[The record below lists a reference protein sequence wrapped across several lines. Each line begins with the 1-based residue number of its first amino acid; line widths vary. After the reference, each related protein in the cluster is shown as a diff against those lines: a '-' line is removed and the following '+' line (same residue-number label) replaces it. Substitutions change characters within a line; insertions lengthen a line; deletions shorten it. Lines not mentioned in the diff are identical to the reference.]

1 MLLMP
6 DEVEKKRREQ
16 AAALVDERSPA
27 DAIASLLAPAMPLSP
42 FEKAKEEYGTGE
54 AMLRRLGNLF
64 TGGLLD
70 DAIIPEMGT
79 GSQALYKQE
88 LADYVDQAT
97 AFKQIQSLSAID
109 PSDLTPQHVA
119 LANEHGGTALGEY
132 FADQYAAQQNG
143 AGGDEAIADAFG
155 YSPYQ
160 WSQLSPEAKRDMRD
174 RYAYD
179 SGGAGA
185 FDYRLE
191 AEGKSPEQLQ
201 SAKQSETFGS
211 ATGTQYGEDRAAIRG
226 VRGQVMK
233 ADQTIA
239 SLDNV
244 TALLQDGNN
253 DDLTGIERQ
262 IRDLFWANRRED
274 GTVDAVT
281 AQGVVDLI
289 SQATFGALSQSE
301 LDLLKG
307 GMMDPRKSV
316 EYNIGTLTEARKRV
330 ENDRARYIDAGK
342 SAADRYSKWD
352 GQDDYD
358 SLMSDDWNY
367 LNIGE
372 GSRIKPIVRMVD
384 GEERSITF
392 QDYYN
397 SRMAKAGPY
406 EDLSR
411 EQILIDYRKAREA
424 DREMWEKQQ
433 EVKRQLQEEAR
444 RALELEF
451 QE

>member
-1 MLLMP
+1 MGLLEEQLKNKALPRAVAEPAPATDPESLLPVPQHWTEKAIERDGKGKFFGKMLLGGFTGMTP
-6 DEVEKKRREQ
+6 LLFPEMIGSKARY
-16 AAALVDERSPA
+16 AAELEAYQDQLAAQRLTEGLGSVDASNLTPA
-27 DAIASLLAPAMPLSP
+27 DI
-42 FEKAKEEYGTGE
+42 
-54 AMLRRLGNLF
+54 
-64 TGGLLD
+64 
-70 DAIIPEMGT
+70 
-79 GSQALYKQE
+79 
-88 LADYVDQAT
+88 
-97 AFKQIQSLSAID
+97 
-109 PSDLTPQHVA
+109 A
-119 LANEHGGTALGEY
+119 LAHSASPDLGEY
-132 FADQYAAQQNG
+132 YADQFAAQQNAG
-143 AGGDEAIADAFG
+143 GGDEATASHFG

-160 WSQLSPEAKRDMRD
+160 WSQLSPETKRDLRD

-179 SGGAGA
+179 NGGEGA

-201 SAKQSETFGS
+201 TAKQSETFGS
-211 ATGTQYGEDRAAIRG
+211 ATGTQYGEDRQAIRG

-233 ADQTIA
+233 ADQTLT

-244 TALLQDGNN
+244 MDLLQNPDN

-274 GTVDAVT
+274 GTLDAVT

-307 GMMDPRKSV
+307 GMLDPSKSV

-330 ENDRARYIDAGK
+330 ENDRARYIEAGK

-372 GSRIKPIVRMVD
+372 GSRIKPIVFMQD
-384 GEERSITF
+384 GEEKTITF
-392 QDYYN
+392 DDYYN
-397 SRMAKAGPY
+397 ARMEQAGPY
-406 EDLSR
+406 EELTR
-411 EQILIDYRKAREA
+411 EQIVVDYRKAREA
-424 DREMWEKQQ
+424 EKELWEKQQ
-433 EVKRQLQEEAR
+433 EVQRQLQEEAR